1 MNLHDL
7 INAGASGHPDGGFDM
22 ILTDEKAEKV
32 AEITRNLLEERF
44 GDDFVFDPIIVKAR
58 VDHYDNDY
66 VEIQVVY
73 DGDYDKLDIKWMLG
87 LTRRMRP
94 ALLAMDLDDHPS
106 HHFTE
111 KSDWEAGPP
120 K

>member
-1 MNLHDL
+1 MT
-7 INAGASGHPDGGFDM
+7 
-22 ILTDEKAEKV
+22 LTDEKAAKV

-44 GDDFVFDPIIVKAR
+44 GSDFVFDPIIVKAR

-66 VEIQVVY
+66 LEIQVVY
-73 DGDYDKLDIKWMLG
+73 DGDYDKLDNKWLLG

-94 ALLAMDLDDHPS
+94 ELLALELDDHPF

>member
-1 MNLHDL
+1 
-7 INAGASGHPDGGFDM
+7 M

-44 GDDFVFDPIIVKAR
+44 GDDFVFDPITVESR
-58 VDHYDNDY
+58 VDPYDNDY
-66 VEIQVVY
+66 LYIQVVY
-73 DGDYDKLDIKWMLG
+73 DGEYDNLDIKWMLG

-94 ALLAMDLDDHPS
+94 ALLALELDDHPFHS
-106 HHFTE
+106 FVE